1 MTGDIQFIFLLLAIT
16 VALFIWDRIR
26 MDIVALSVAVTLA
39 LSGIL
44 TPAEVVSGF
53 GMPVVVMIAG
63 LFIVG
68 EGLFRTGLAASAG
81 HWLIKVGGTSEIRL
95 LLFMIPL
102 VAFLSAFMSSTG
114 TVALLIPVVLS
125 MSHKSGMSP
134 SKLLMPLAFASLV
147 GGMLTLI
154 GTPPNIVVSSQMEMA
169 GLAPFEFFDFTPIGL
184 IILLVAM
191 IYLIFFARHLLPNRG
206 IRNPDNPHPY
216 FHDFAER
223 YGIVDQFHTLYLPAN
238 SALIGQTASSVG
250 LRSIYEVTVFGI
262 KRKGRLHSSLMTVMV
277 ETTIQQGDIV
287 IAQGK
292 AENIARMCKE
302 LNVTSLGFP
311 IAQIRQMHEEFGVA
325 EVMLR
330 RSSSLMNKTIKEA
343 IFRKRFGLS
352 VIGLRRNNE
361 AITTTFDGTPLH
373 FADSLLVI
381 GGWKQLEELPD
392 KRDFIVVETPAE
404 MIEAPS
410 HGQKAPQA
418 LFIMVLML
426 LAMATGVVPALT
438 AVLAA
443 ALAMIVTGCVSM
455 EEAYRSL
462 NGPSLIL
469 IACMLPL
476 ALAMEKTGAA
486 LLVVQ
491 QLVASFGGS
500 GPMALGAALFI
511 FTSVFSQF
519 ISNTATTVLVA
530 PIALTVAQSMNLNP
544 EPFMMMVALAA
555 STAFATPIA
564 SPVNTLILIPGKYSF
579 KDFIKVGIP
588 LQLIAMVIALLL
600 TPLFFPF
607 Y

>member
-1 MTGDIQFIFLLLAIT
+1 MTGDIQFIFLLLAVT

-44 TPAEVVSGF
+44 TPTEVVSGF
-53 GMPVVVMIAG
+53 GMSVVVMIAG
-63 LFIVG
+63 LFVVG

-81 HWLIKVGGTSEIRL
+81 QWLIKVGGTSEVRL

-114 TVALLIPVVLS
+114 AVALLIPVVLS

-154 GTPPNIVVSSQMEMA
+154 GTPPNIVVSSQMEKA
-169 GLAPFEFFDFTPIGL
+169 GLAPFEFFDFTPIGM

-191 IYLIFFARHLLPNRG
+191 IYLIYFARNLLPNRG
-206 IRNPDNPHPY
+206 SRDPEQPHPH
-216 FHDFAER
+216 FHEFAER
-223 YGIVDQFHTLYLPAN
+223 YGIVDPIHTLSLPAH
-238 SALIGQTASSVG
+238 SALIGQTVFSAG
-250 LRSIYEVTVFGI
+250 LRTNYEVTVFGI
-262 KRKGRLHSSLMTVMV
+262 KRKRRLTSSLMPVMV
-277 ETTIQQGDIV
+277 ETTIQQNDILM
-287 IAQGK
+287 AQGT

-302 LNVTSLGFP
+302 LKVTSLGFP
-311 IAQIRQMHEEFGVA
+311 VAQVRQMHQEFGVA

-330 RSSSLMNKTIKEA
+330 RTSSLMHKTIKEGG
-343 IFRKRFGLS
+343 FREKFGLS
-352 VIGLRRNNE
+352 VIGLRRNSE
-361 AITTTFDGTPLH
+361 ALTTEFDSTPLQ
-373 FADSLLVI
+373 FADSLLVV
-381 GGWKQLEELPD
+381 GGWKQLEALPD
-392 KRDFIVVETPAE
+392 KRDFVVVETPAE
-404 MIEAPS
+404 MNEAPS

-426 LAMATGVVPALT
+426 LAMATGVLPALT
-438 AVLAA
+438 AVLVA
-443 ALAMIVTGCVSM
+443 ALAMVITGCVSM
-455 EEAYRSL
+455 EEAYKSL

-491 QLVASFGGS
+491 QLVSSFGGS

-530 PIALTVAQSMNLNP
+530 PIALSVAQSMNLNP

-564 SPVNTLILIPGKYSF
+564 SPVNTLILIPGKYTF
-579 KDFIKVGIP
+579 KDFIKVGVP

>member
-1 MTGDIQFIFLLLAIT
+1 MTGDIQFIFLLLTIT
-16 VALFIWDRIR
+16 VVLFIWDRIR

-44 TPAEVVSGF
+44 TPTEVVSGF

-63 LFIVG
+63 LFVVG

-81 HWLIKVGGTSEIRL
+81 QWLIKVGGASEVRL

-114 TVALLIPVVLS
+114 AVALLIPVVLS

-134 SKLLMPLAFASLV
+134 SKLLIPLAFASLV

-154 GTPPNIVVSSQMEMA
+154 GTPPNIVVSSQMEKA
-169 GLAPFEFFDFTPIGL
+169 GLAPFEFFDFTPIGM
-184 IILLVAM
+184 IILLAAM
-191 IYLIFFARHLLPNRG
+191 IYLIYFARRLLPSRG
-206 IRNPDNPHPY
+206 IRDPEQPHPH
-216 FHDFAER
+216 FHEFAER
-223 YGIVDQFHTLYLPAN
+223 YGIVDQIHTLSLPPG
-238 SALIGQTASSVG
+238 SALIGETVSSIG
-250 LRSIYEVTVFGI
+250 LRTNYEVTVFGV
-262 KRKGRLHSSLMTVMV
+262 KRKNRLTSSLMTVMV
-277 ETTIQQGDIV
+277 ETSIQQNDILM
-287 IAQGK
+287 AQGTT
-292 AENIARMCKE
+292 ENIARMCKE
-302 LNVTSLGFP
+302 LNVISLGFP
-311 IAQIRQMHEEFGVA
+311 VEQVKQMHREFGVA

-330 RSSSLMNKTIKEA
+330 RTSSLMHKTIKEGG
-343 IFRKRFGLS
+343 FREKFGLS
-352 VIGLRRNNE
+352 VIGLRRDNE
-361 AITTTFDGTPLH
+361 TITTKFDSTPLQ
-373 FADSLLVI
+373 FADSLLLV
-381 GGWKQLEELPD
+381 GGWKQLEALPD
-392 KRDFIVVETPAE
+392 KRDFVVVETPAE
-404 MIEAPS
+404 MTEAPS

-418 LFIMVLML
+418 LLIMVLML
-426 LAMATGVVPALT
+426 VAMATGTLPALA
-438 AVLAA
+438 AVLTA
-443 ALAMIVTGCVSM
+443 ALAMVITGCVSM
-455 EEAYRSL
+455 EEAYKSL

-491 QLVASFGGS
+491 HLVSSFGGS

-530 PIALTVAQSMNLNP
+530 PIALSVAQSMNLNP

-579 KDFIKVGIP
+579 KDFIKVGVP
-588 LQLIAMVIALLL
+588 LQFLAMAIALLL